1 LKLKKMRVVSPLLD
15 RPAVLLAACVVFL
28 VAGCGN
34 GSDLRK
40 ASLPEGAG
48 DPTRIVLNIEGSAFT
63 AADFD
68 RYVRANAGKG
78 MLSDLSLSRLFD
90 KFVEEKLLLEA
101 ARRQGVSLTPEEKK
115 DYMVKLTTQ
124 SMPEEAAVP
133 TQRDQDESLF
143 DRPLIEKYIYPLLKD
158 IRVQDEEVRTTYE
171 EHKRDFLLS
180 ERVKVSQ
187 ILLETEEKAVE
198 VLRNLE
204 NAVEEEFRKVAQEE
218 SAGPEAFKGGEM
230 GIFKNGDLPYEME
243 KVIFALEEGKLSRVV
258 ESSYGYHIFRLD
270 KKFPPELLS
279 EADAAPSIRVR
290 ILDGKVKEAL
300 ASHLEG
306 LKRSLTWSSYPKM
319 LNFTYQRNET

>member
-1 LKLKKMRVVSPLLD
+1 MLD
-15 RPAVLLAACVVFL
+15 RLAALLAACVVFL
-28 VAGCGN
+28 AAGCGK

-40 ASLPEGAG
+40 ASSPEGAG
-48 DPTRIVLNIEGSAFT
+48 DRGRAVLNVEGSAYT
-63 AADFD
+63 ASDFD
-68 RYVRANAGKG
+68 RYVLANAGKG
-78 MLSDLSLSRLFD
+78 KLSDLSLSRLFD
-90 KFVEEKLLLEA
+90 KFVEEKLLLEG

-115 DYMVKLTTQ
+115 DYLAKLAGE
-124 SMPEEAAVP
+124 SPPEDAVP
-133 TQRDQDESLF
+133 TGREQDESRF
-143 DRPLIEKYIYPLLKD
+143 NRPLIDKYTYPLIKD
-158 IRVQDEEVRTTYE
+158 IGAQDQEVQAYYE
-171 EHKRDFLLS
+171 EHKRDFLLP

-187 ILLETEEKAVE
+187 VLLETEEKAVE

-230 GIFKNGDLPYEME
+230 GVFKNGDLPYEME

-270 KKFPPELLS
+270 KKFPPQLLS
-279 EADAAPSIRVR
+279 EAEAAPSIRIR

-306 LKRSLTWSSYPKM
+306 LKRALTWSSHPKR

>member
-1 LKLKKMRVVSPLLD
+1 
-15 RPAVLLAACVVFL
+15 
-28 VAGCGN
+28 
-34 GSDLRK
+34 
-40 ASLPEGAG
+40 
-48 DPTRIVLNIEGSAFT
+48 
-63 AADFD
+63 
-68 RYVRANAGKG
+68 
-78 MLSDLSLSRLFD
+78 
-90 KFVEEKLLLEA
+90 
-101 ARRQGVSLTPEEKK
+101 
-115 DYMVKLTTQ
+115 MVKLTTQ

-279 EADAAPSIRVR
+279 EVDAAPSIRVR
-290 ILDGKVKEAL
+290 ILDGKVKEAQ

>member
-1 LKLKKMRVVSPLLD
+1 MRVVYQMLD
-15 RPAVLLAACVVFL
+15 RPAALLAACVVFL
-28 VAGCGN
+28 AAGCGE

-40 ASLPEGAG
+40 ASSPEGAG
-48 DPTRIVLNIEGSAFT
+48 DRGRTVLNVEGSAYT
-63 AADFD
+63 ALDFD
-68 RYVRANAGKG
+68 RYVRANAGKVK
-78 MLSDLSLSRLFD
+78 LSDLSLSRLFD
-90 KFVEEKLLLEA
+90 KFVEEKLLLEG
-101 ARRQGVSLTPEEKK
+101 ARRQGVFMTPEEKK
-115 DYMVKLTTQ
+115 DYLAKLAGE
-124 SMPEEAAVP
+124 SPPEDAAVP
-133 TQRDQDESLF
+133 TPREQDESRF
-143 DRPLIEKYIYPLLKD
+143 DKPLIDKYTYPLLKD
-158 IRVQDEEVRTTYE
+158 IRAQDQEVQAYYE
-171 EHKRDFLLS
+171 EHKRDFLLP

-187 ILLETEEKAVE
+187 VLLETEEKAVE

-204 NAVEEEFRKVAQEE
+204 NAVEEEFRRVAQEE

-230 GIFKNGDLPYEME
+230 GVFKNGDLPYEME

-279 EADAAPSIRVR
+279 EAEAAPSIRIR

-306 LKRSLTWSSYPKM
+306 LKRSLTWSSHPKK

>member
-1 LKLKKMRVVSPLLD
+1 MRVVSPLLD
-15 RPAVLLAACVVFL
+15 RPAVLLAAGVVFL
-28 VAGCGN
+28 VAGCGK

-40 ASLPEGAG
+40 ASSPESAE
-48 DPTRIVLNIEGSAFT
+48 DSTRIVLNVEGSAFT
-63 AADFD
+63 VSDFD
-68 RYVRANAGKG
+68 RYVRTNAGKG

-115 DYMVKLTTQ
+115 DYLVKLAGESLQ
-124 SMPEEAAVP
+124 EEAAVP

-143 DRPLIEKYIYPLLKD
+143 DRPLIDKYAYPLIKD
-158 IRVQDEEVRTTYE
+158 IRVQDEEVRVYYE
-171 EHKRDFLLS
+171 EHKRDFLLP

-230 GIFKNGDLPYEME
+230 GTFKNGDLPYEME

-258 ESSYGYHIFRLD
+258 ESSYGFHIFRLD
-270 KKFPPELLS
+270 KKFPPQLLS
-279 EADAAPSIRVR
+279 EAEAAPSIRVR
-290 ILDGKVKEAL
+290 ILDGKVKEGLAL
-300 ASHLEG
+300 HLEE
-306 LKRSLTWSSYPKM
+306 LRRSLTWSSHPEM
-319 LNFTYQRNET
+319 LNFTYQRNEI

>member
-1 LKLKKMRVVSPLLD
+1 MRVVFPMLD
-15 RPAVLLAACVVFL
+15 GPAALLAACVVFL
-28 VAGCGN
+28 AAGCGE
-34 GSDLRK
+34 GSELRK
-40 ASLPEGAG
+40 ASSPEGGG
-48 DPTRIVLNIEGSAFT
+48 DRGRTVLNVEGSAYT
-63 AADFD
+63 ASDFD
-68 RYVRANAGKG
+68 RYVLANAGKG
-78 MLSDLSLSRLFD
+78 KLSDIALSRLFD
-90 KFVEEKLLLEA
+90 KFVEEKLLLEG

-115 DYMVKLTTQ
+115 DYLAMLAGE
-124 SMPEEAAVP
+124 SPPEEAAVP
-133 TQRDQDESLF
+133 TGREQDESRF
-143 DRPLIEKYIYPLLKD
+143 DRPLIDKYTYPLLKD
-158 IRVQDEEVRTTYE
+158 IETQDQEVQAYYE
-171 EHKRDFLLS
+171 EHKRDFLLP

-187 ILLETEEKAVE
+187 VLLETEEKAVE

-230 GIFKNGDLPYEME
+230 GVFKNGDLPYEME

-270 KKFPPELLS
+270 KRYPPELLS
-279 EADAAPSIRVR
+279 EAEAAPSIRIR

-306 LKRSLTWSSYPKM
+306 LKRSLTWSSHPKG

>member
-1 LKLKKMRVVSPLLD
+1 MLD
-15 RPAVLLAACVVFL
+15 RPAALLAACVVFL
-28 VAGCGN
+28 AAGCGE
-34 GSDLRK
+34 GSELRK
-40 ASLPEGAG
+40 ASSPEGAG
-48 DPTRIVLNIEGSAFT
+48 DRGRTVLNVEGSAYT
-63 AADFD
+63 ASDFD

-78 MLSDLSLSRLFD
+78 KLSDLSLSRLFD
-90 KFVEEKLLLEA
+90 KFVEEKLLLEG

-115 DYMVKLTTQ
+115 DYLAKLAGE
-124 SMPEEAAVP
+124 SPPEEAAVP
-133 TQRDQDESLF
+133 TRGEQDESRF
-143 DRPLIEKYIYPLLKD
+143 DRPLIDKYTYPLLKD
-158 IRVQDEEVRTTYE
+158 IEAQDQEVQAYYE
-171 EHKRDFLLS
+171 EHKRDFLLP

-230 GIFKNGDLPYEME
+230 GVFKNGDLPYEME

-270 KKFPPELLS
+270 KKFPPQLLS
-279 EADAAPSIRVR
+279 EAEAAPSIRIR

-306 LKRSLTWSSYPKM
+306 LKRSLTWSSHPKM

>member
-1 LKLKKMRVVSPLLD
+1 MRVVSPLLD
-15 RPAVLLAACVVFL
+15 GPAALLAACVVFL
-28 VAGCGN
+28 AAGCGN

-40 ASLPEGAG
+40 ASLPEDAG
-48 DPTRIVLNIEGSAFT
+48 DPDRIVLNVEGSAFT
-63 AADFD
+63 ATDFD
-68 RYVRANAGKG
+68 RYVRTNAGKG
-78 MLSDLSLSRLFD
+78 KLSDLSLSRLFD
-90 KFVEEKLLLEA
+90 KFVEEKLFLEA

-115 DYMVKLTTQ
+115 DYLAKMTGESL
-124 SMPEEAAVP
+124 PEEAAVP
-133 TQRDQDESLF
+133 TQGEQDESRF
-143 DRPLIEKYIYPLLKD
+143 DRPLIEKYTYLLLKD
-158 IRVQDEEVRTTYE
+158 IRVQDEEVRATYE
-171 EHKRDFLLS
+171 EHKKDFLLS

-198 VLRNLE
+198 ILKNLE
-204 NAVEEEFRKVAQEE
+204 NATEEEFRKIAREE

-243 KVIFALEEGKLSRVV
+243 KVIFALEEGRLSRVV

-279 EADAAPSIRVR
+279 EAEAAPSIRVR

-300 ASHLEG
+300 ALHLEE
-306 LKRSLTWSSYPKM
+306 LRRSLTWSSHPEM